1 MLRTRTRRDL
11 KHKIILALNCFFA
24 ACNNFSILPVAKKQF
39 FPEDLRQY
47 FLSVSLREPPVL
59 RRLREET
66 DRSER
71 AGWEISPE
79 QGQFLALLVQL
90 MGARQ
95 MIEIGVFAGYSA
107 LWLALALPED
117 GRVIACEISEKYTS
131 IARRYWKE
139 AGVEHR
145 IDLRMGPALDTLRG
159 LLSDGQGG
167 RFDFAFID
175 ADKTNYDGYYEC
187 ALELLRPG
195 GLIAVDNVLWSG
207 RVLDAQ
213 STEPD
218 TVAVRALNQ
227 KLLSDPRVS
236 LSMVPIG
243 DGLTL
248 ALKR

>member
-1 MLRTRTRRDL
+1 
-11 KHKIILALNCFFA
+11 
-24 ACNNFSILPVAKKQF
+24 LPVAKKQF
-39 FPEDLRQY
+39 FPEDVRQY
-47 FLSVSLREPPVL
+47 LLSVSLREPPVL

-71 AGWEISPE
+71 AGWEVSPE
-79 QGQFLALLVQL
+79 QGQFLALLVQT

-95 MIEIGVFAGYSA
+95 IIEIGVFAGYSA
-107 LWLALALPED
+107 LWLALALPD
-117 GRVIACEISEKYTS
+117 HGHVVACEISDQYTP

-145 IDLRMGPALDTLRG
+145 IALRIGPALDTLRG
-159 LLSDGQGG
+159 LLSEGQRG
-167 RFDFAFID
+167 RFDFVFID
-175 ADKTNYDGYYEC
+175 ADKTNNDAYYEC

-195 GLIAVDNVLWSG
+195 GMIAVDNVLWSG

-218 TVAVRALNQ
+218 TVAVRAFNQ
-227 KLLSDPRVS
+227 KLLSDPRV
-236 LSMVPIG
+236 LISMIPIG

>member
-1 MLRTRTRRDL
+1 
-11 KHKIILALNCFFA
+11 
-24 ACNNFSILPVAKKQF
+24 LPVAKKQF

-47 FLSVSLREPPVL
+47 LLSVSLREPPVL

-66 DRSER
+66 DRTER
-71 AGWEISPE
+71 AGWEIAPE

-90 MGARQ
+90 MGVRQ
-95 MIEIGVFAGYSA
+95 ILEIGVFAGYSA

-117 GRVIACEISEKYTS
+117 GRVIACEISDEYTP
-131 IARRYWKE
+131 IALRYWKE

-145 IDLRMGPALDTLRG
+145 IGLRFGPALDTLRD
-159 LLSDGQGG
+159 LLSEGQ
-167 RFDFAFID
+167 RDCFDFVFID
-175 ADKTNYDGYYEC
+175 ADKINYEAYYEY

-218 TVAVRALNQ
+218 TLAVRACNQ
-227 KLLSDPRVS
+227 KLLSDTRVS

>member
-1 MLRTRTRRDL
+1 
-11 KHKIILALNCFFA
+11 
-24 ACNNFSILPVAKKQF
+24 
-39 FPEDLRQY
+39 
-47 FLSVSLREPPVL
+47 
-59 RRLREET
+59 
-66 DRSER
+66 
-71 AGWEISPE
+71 
-79 QGQFLALLVQL
+79 
-90 MGARQ
+90 
-95 MIEIGVFAGYSA
+95 VFAGYSA

-117 GRVIACEISEKYTS
+117 GRVVACEISEQYMS
-131 IARRYWKE
+131 VARRYWKE

-159 LLSDGQGG
+159 LLSDGQRG
-167 RFDFAFID
+167 RFDFVFID
-175 ADKTNYDGYYEC
+175 ADKTNNDGYYEC

-218 TVAVRALNQ
+218 TVAVRAFNQ

-236 LSMVPIG
+236 ISMIPIG

>member
-1 MLRTRTRRDL
+1 
-11 KHKIILALNCFFA
+11 
-24 ACNNFSILPVAKKQF
+24 VAKKQLF
-39 FPEDLRQY
+39 SEDLHQY
-47 FLSVSLREPPVL
+47 LLSVSLREPPVL
-59 RRLREET
+59 RSLREET

-71 AGWEISPE
+71 AGWEIAPE

-95 MIEIGVFAGYSA
+95 IIEIGVFAGYSA
-107 LWLALALPED
+107 LWTALALPAD
-117 GRVIACEISEKYTS
+117 GRIIACEISEQYTS

-139 AGVEHR
+139 AGVDNR
-145 IDLRMGPALDTLRG
+145 IGLRIGPALNTLRG
-159 LLSDGQGG
+159 LLSGGQQG
-167 RFDFAFID
+167 RFDLVFID

-187 ALELLRPG
+187 ALELLRSG

-218 TVAVRALNQ
+218 TLAVRAFNR
-227 KLLSDPRVS
+227 KLLSDTRVS

>member
-1 MLRTRTRRDL
+1 
-11 KHKIILALNCFFA
+11 
-24 ACNNFSILPVAKKQF
+24 LPVAKKQF
-39 FPEDLRQY
+39 FPEDVRQY
-47 FLSVSLREPPVL
+47 LLSASLREPPVL

-71 AGWEISPE
+71 AGWEVSPE
-79 QGQFLALLVQL
+79 QGQFLALLVQA

-95 MIEIGVFAGYSA
+95 IIEIGVFAGYSA
-107 LWLALALPED
+107 LWLALALPDD
-117 GRVIACEISEKYTS
+117 GHVIACEISEQYTP

-139 AGVEHR
+139 AGVER
-145 IDLRMGPALDTLRG
+145 KIDLLIGPALDTLRG
-159 LLSDGQGG
+159 LLSEGQRG

-175 ADKTNYDGYYEC
+175 ADKTNNDVYYEC

-195 GLIAVDNVLWSG
+195 GMIAVDNVLWSG
-207 RVLDAQ
+207 RVLDEQ

-218 TVAVRALNQ
+218 TVAVRAFNQ

-236 LSMVPIG
+236 ISMIPIG

>member
-1 MLRTRTRRDL
+1 
-11 KHKIILALNCFFA
+11 
-24 ACNNFSILPVAKKQF
+24 LPVAKKQF
-39 FPEDLRQY
+39 FPEDIRRYL
-47 FLSVSLREPPVL
+47 LSVSLREPPTL
-59 RRLREET
+59 LRLREET

-71 AGWEISPE
+71 AGWEVSPE
-79 QGQFLALLVQL
+79 QGQFLALLVQS

-95 MIEIGVFAGYSA
+95 IIEIGVFAGYSA

-117 GRVIACEISEKYTS
+117 GRIIACEISEQYTP
-131 IARRYWKE
+131 IARRFWKE
-139 AGVEHR
+139 AGVEHKIGLR
-145 IDLRMGPALDTLRG
+145 IGPALDTPRG
-159 LLSDGQGG
+159 LLSEGQRG

-175 ADKTNYDGYYEC
+175 ADKTNNDAYYEC

-195 GLIAVDNVLWSG
+195 GMIAVDNVLWSG

-218 TVAVRALNQ
+218 TVAVRAFNQ
-227 KLLSDPRVS
+227 KILSDPRVS
-236 LSMVPIG
+236 ISMVPIG

>member
-1 MLRTRTRRDL
+1 M
-11 KHKIILALNCFFA
+11 
-24 ACNNFSILPVAKKQF
+24 PVAKKQF
-39 FPEDLRQY
+39 FPEDIRQY
-47 FLSVSLREPPVL
+47 LLSASLREPPVL

-71 AGWEISPE
+71 AGWEVSPE
-79 QGQFLALLVQL
+79 QGQFLALLVQT
-90 MGARQ
+90 MAARRI
-95 MIEIGVFAGYSA
+95 IEVGVFAGYSA

-117 GRVIACEISEKYTS
+117 GRVIACEISEQYTP

-139 AGVEHR
+139 AGVEDKIGLR
-145 IDLRMGPALDTLRG
+145 IGPALDTLRS
-159 LLSDGQGG
+159 LLSEGQRG

-175 ADKTNYDGYYEC
+175 ADKTNNDAYYEC
-187 ALELLRPG
+187 ALDLLRPG
-195 GLIAVDNVLWSG
+195 GMIAVDNVLWSG

-218 TVAVRALNQ
+218 TLAVRAFNQ

-236 LSMVPIG
+236 VSMVPIG

>member
-1 MLRTRTRRDL
+1 
-11 KHKIILALNCFFA
+11 
-24 ACNNFSILPVAKKQF
+24 VAKKQL
-39 FPEDLRQY
+39 FPEDLHQY
-47 FLSVSLREPPVL
+47 LLSVSLREPPVL
-59 RRLREET
+59 RSLREET

-71 AGWEISPE
+71 AGWEIAPE

-95 MIEIGVFAGYSA
+95 IIEIGVFAGYSA
-107 LWLALALPED
+107 LWTALALPED
-117 GRVIACEISEKYTS
+117 GRIIACEISEQYTS

-139 AGVEHR
+139 AGVDNR
-145 IDLRMGPALDTLRG
+145 IGLRIGPALNTLRG
-159 LLSDGQGG
+159 LLSGGQQG
-167 RFDFAFID
+167 RFDLVFID
-175 ADKTNYDGYYEC
+175 ADKTNYEGYYEC
-187 ALELLRPG
+187 ALELLRSG

-218 TVAVRALNQ
+218 TLAVRAFNQ
-227 KLLSDPRVS
+227 KLLSDTRVS

>member
-1 MLRTRTRRDL
+1 
-11 KHKIILALNCFFA
+11 
-24 ACNNFSILPVAKKQF
+24 LPVAKKQF
-39 FPEDLRQY
+39 FPEDIRRYL
-47 FLSVSLREPPVL
+47 LSVSLREPPAL
-59 RRLREET
+59 LRLREET

-71 AGWEISPE
+71 AGWEVSPE
-79 QGQFLALLVQL
+79 QGQFLALLVQS

-95 MIEIGVFAGYSA
+95 IIEIGVFAGYSA

-117 GRVIACEISEKYTS
+117 GRIIACEISEQYTP
-131 IARRYWKE
+131 IARRFWKE
-139 AGVEHR
+139 AGVEHK
-145 IDLRMGPALDTLRG
+145 IGLHIGPALDTLRG
-159 LLSDGQGG
+159 LLSEGQRG

-175 ADKTNYDGYYEC
+175 ADKTNNDAYYEC

-195 GLIAVDNVLWSG
+195 GMIAVDNVLWSG

-218 TVAVRALNQ
+218 TVAVRAFNQ
-227 KLLSDPRVS
+227 KILSDPRVS
-236 LSMVPIG
+236 ISMVPIG

>member
-1 MLRTRTRRDL
+1 
-11 KHKIILALNCFFA
+11 
-24 ACNNFSILPVAKKQF
+24 VAKKQLF
-39 FPEDLRQY
+39 SEDLHQY
-47 FLSVSLREPPVL
+47 LLSVSLREPPVL
-59 RRLREET
+59 RSLREET

-71 AGWEISPE
+71 AGWEIAPE

-95 MIEIGVFAGYSA
+95 IIEIGVFAGYSA
-107 LWLALALPED
+107 LWTALALPAD
-117 GRVIACEISEKYTS
+117 GRIIACEISEQYTS

-139 AGVEHR
+139 AGVDNR
-145 IDLRMGPALDTLRG
+145 IGLRIGPALNTLRG
-159 LLSDGQGG
+159 LLSGGQQG
-167 RFDFAFID
+167 RFDLVFID

-187 ALELLRPG
+187 ALELLRSG

-218 TVAVRALNQ
+218 TLAVRAFNQ
-227 KLLSDPRVS
+227 KLLSDTRVS

>member
-1 MLRTRTRRDL
+1 M
-11 KHKIILALNCFFA
+11 
-24 ACNNFSILPVAKKQF
+24 PVAKKQF
-39 FPEDLRQY
+39 FPEDIRQY
-47 FLSVSLREPPVL
+47 LLSASLREPPVL

-71 AGWEISPE
+71 AGWEVSPE
-79 QGQFLALLVQL
+79 QGQFLALLVQTT
-90 MGARQ
+90 GARQ
-95 MIEIGVFAGYSA
+95 IIEVGVFAGYSA

-117 GRVIACEISEKYTS
+117 GRIIACEISEQYTH

-139 AGVEHR
+139 AGVENKIGLR
-145 IDLRMGPALDTLRG
+145 IGPALDTLRG
-159 LLSDGQGG
+159 LLTEGQRG

-175 ADKTNYDGYYEC
+175 ADKINNDAYYEC

-195 GLIAVDNVLWSG
+195 GMIAVDNVLWSG

-218 TVAVRALNQ
+218 TLAVRAFNQ

-236 LSMVPIG
+236 ISMVPIG